1 MTAALRKMAP
11 KFRIPW
17 VAALRA
23 RASQASSPLP
33 NVRRLCSSEALDHAH
48 RRPTDQSGELEK
60 VLLLKNNIEAAKD
73 VDLSSS
79 ADLLAKHIQQTEE
92 TISHFSERH
101 GQVAQRIYKNSLKFF
116 CAAVVFGS
124 VDHLISKYW
133 FDGHDAELLGGQV
146 EVADE

>member
-1 MTAALRKMAP
+1 MAAAAALRKLAH
-11 KFRIPW
+11 KFRVPG

-23 RASQASSPLP
+23 RASQASGPS
-33 NVRRLCSSEALDHAH
+33 AMA
-48 RRPTDQSGELEK
+48 PTPPPKDELEK
-60 VLLLKNNIEAAKD
+60 ALLLKNNIEAAKD

-79 ADLLAKHIQQTEE
+79 ADLLAKHIQQTEA
-92 TISHFSERH
+92 TISHFSKRH

-124 VDHLISKYW
+124 IDHLISKYW
-133 FDGHDAELLGGQV
+133 FDGYDAELLGGQV